1 MIRLNQLLH
10 LMRQILNKR
19 LIECLLVIVILVTCF
34 SCKTKETYLKK
45 DYLNLLSNEV
55 GLSSDNDYLSGLINF
70 GVVNKEE
77 ILNLDE
83 ELNYEFLAMTIGRL
97 LGYKADY
104 LKYLKDDGFIK
115 GNKKNSDLVSKEIAE
130 DIVLKTKEIINNKE
144 FSFVYEYKENEGIKE
159 VEDYECFDGES
170 LITHSNYEV
179 GDLIY
184 LIDDDIYK
192 EVVNKE
198 EDFYVLK
205 DPDFEDIYEDFKIEN
220 SYEINFDDA
229 IDIPYGTIVDDEV
242 YVNNDR
248 QLLAASKLNKVF
260 YEKGFRISYSFSGNS
275 ISAHISKN
283 VNGINVFF
291 DTTIS
296 NVRPSYKWDY
306 ENNKLNEA
314 YFKIDYNTVTELG
327 VSTGKYKNYYL
338 DFKDLDTSNFL
349 NAAKSV
355 IKEKDDE
362 VEASFKICEI
372 KTPIPEI
379 PSAFFNIEVLI
390 KIYVSGKAEVVLS
403 SSHVDG
409 FEYKNGQLRLINDVN
424 RDIDFK
430 INASAKAALGLNFN
444 LEAATKRLMD
454 VELDAGIRAAVGT
467 TLHLYDDEGNMTNTE
482 SELPYY
488 AIDELA
494 KENNNVKV
502 CGDLSLNWVMDVYL
516 NTAQTLLYKF
526 GLNYK
531 KTILDKNNQVFG
543 NKTHIENGVFVK
555 TCTRKNQVRIKDK
568 EPNTSNIDKILLD
581 KYAAVIKTNESYSV
595 PIKSLPENYSKK
607 DLVYKSS
614 RSDIASVSNGV
625 VYGIKRGASEIT
637 ITTSDGKYSAALNI
651 LVSDS

>member
-1 MIRLNQLLH
+1 MIRLNLLLH

-19 LIECLLVIVILVTCF
+19 LIECLLIIVVLVTCF

-55 GLSSDNDYLSGLINF
+55 GLSTDDDYLSGLINF
-70 GVVNKEE
+70 GVVKEE
-77 ILNLDE
+77 ETLKLDE
-83 ELNYEFLAMTIGRL
+83 KLNYEFLAMTIGRL
-97 LGYKADY
+97 LGYKDNY
-104 LKYLKDDGFIK
+104 LKYLKDDGLIK
-115 GNKKNSDLVSKEIAE
+115 RNKKNNDLVSKEETDSI
-130 DIVLKTKEIINNKE
+130 ISKTKEIINNKE
-144 FSFVYEYKENEGIKE
+144 FSFVYEYKENEEIKE
-159 VEDYECFDGES
+159 IENYECYDGES
-170 LITHSNYEV
+170 LISHNNYQI
-179 GDLIY
+179 GDLIH
-184 LIDDDIYK
+184 LKDDGVYK

-198 EDFYVLK
+198 EDFYILK
-205 DPDFEDIYEDFKIEN
+205 DAEFEKVYEDFKIEN

-229 IDIPYGTIVDDEV
+229 IDIPYGTETNNEV
-242 YVNNDR
+242 YVNNDK
-248 QLLAASKLNKVF
+248 QLLAASKLNKVL

-275 ISAHISKN
+275 ISAHVSKN
-283 VNGINVFF
+283 INGLNVFF

-306 ENNKLNEA
+306 ENKKLNEA
-314 YFKIDYNTVTELG
+314 YFKVDYNTVTELG

-338 DFKDLDTSNFL
+338 NFKDLDTSSFL
-349 NAAKSV
+349 NTAKSV

-409 FEYKNGQLRLINDVN
+409 FEYKNGQLRLINDVD

-467 TLHLYDDEGNMTNTE
+467 TLHLYDDEGNMASME
-482 SELPYY
+482 SGLPYY
-488 AIDELA
+488 AVDELA

-502 CGDLSLNWVMDVYL
+502 CGDLSLNWLMDIYL

-531 KTILDKNNQVFG
+531 KTILDKDNQVFG

-555 TCTRKNQVRIKDK
+555 ECTRKNQTRLKDK
-568 EPNTSNIDKILLD
+568 EPSIVNIDKILLD
-581 KYAAVIKTNESYSV
+581 KYAAVIRINDTYNI
-595 PIKSLPENYSKK
+595 PIKSLPANYSKN

-614 RSDIASVSNGV
+614 NPNIASVSNGV

-637 ITTSDGKYSAALNI
+637 ISTNDGKYSAALNI